1 MSSGCWIVA
10 KYSQCMH
17 VPWHDNCGWVD
28 GRFKGTWADEMITI
42 ATKIKEE
49 NQQQSLRSSRGQKF
63 ETENYY
69 YRCNCRVT
77 LRQFS
82 FIFLVLQNGYQC
94 QLVYVCVY
102 VSCAAPLLNAT
113 FKPTLSHIYK
123 HSDHLMSTQT
133 TLLNWHRC
141 F

>member
-1 MSSGCWIVA
+1 
-10 KYSQCMH
+10 
-17 VPWHDNCGWVD
+17 
-28 GRFKGTWADEMITI
+28 MITI

-49 NQQQSLRSSRGQKF
+49 NQQQSLRSSRGHEM

-94 QLVYVCVY
+94 QLVYVWVY
-102 VSCAAPLLNAT
+102 ENCAGSP
-113 FKPTLSHIYK
+113 FKRYIQTDIVP

-133 TLLNWHRC
+133 TLLN
-141 F
+141 